1 MYCFNN
7 NKDLL
12 KYKENKYLVI
22 DNFLDNDMALICQT
36 EILNSE
42 PNNWDKYNNCFEQ
55 KKTYRD
61 KNNFPENVNDL
72 FKTFTS
78 EEFINNLNKLTGLNL
93 INENDKIFWGVH
105 LFNDADKLDI
115 HVDAGR
121 HLKTGLVKAVTLGIY
136 LSYNWNE
143 ENGGYIEFWE
153 GDKSSIDN
161 PKIYRCKEKI
171 LPVFNRCIIFE
182 NNDTSWH
189 GAPEPCIC
197 KNNEKRIFL
206 TLSYLSHEKSNLFE
220 NERFKAY
227 FVKRPQ
233 DPDDE
238 EKDKMRILRANPETC
253 KYIYNTNK

>member
-1 MYCFNN
+1 MYNFHQKN
-7 NKDLL
+7 LL
-12 KYKENKYLVI
+12 KYKENKCLVI
-22 DNFLDNDMALICQT
+22 DNFLENDIALSCQS

-42 PNNWDKYNNCFEQ
+42 PKNWDRYNNCFEQ
-55 KKTYRD
+55 KNTYRD
-61 KNNFPENVNDL
+61 KNNLPKN
-72 FKTFTS
+72 
-78 EEFINNLNKLTGLNL
+78 INNLFKIFTSDEFISNLNSLTGLNL
-93 INENDKIFWGVH
+93 INDNDKIFWGVH
-105 LFNDADKLDI
+105 LFNDSDKLDI

-161 PKIYRCKEKI
+161 PKIYRCKEKF

-197 KNNEKRIFL
+197 KNNEKRIFF
-206 TLSYLSHEKSNLFE
+206 TLSYLSDEKSNLFE
-220 NERFKAY
+220 NKRLKAY

>member
-1 MYCFNN
+1 MDGIHFHFKCPLRTVVLYFLLDEINKINAGIVYIISIIHFKSKFFNIN
-7 NKDLL
+7 N
-12 KYKENKYLVI
+12 EAIGCIN
-22 DNFLDNDMALICQT
+22 T
-36 EILNSE
+36 
-42 PNNWDKYNNCFEQ
+42 NNCPYTDIVRTFSL
-55 KKTYRD
+55 
-61 KNNFPENVNDL
+61 L
-72 FKTFTS
+72 FMFFHIKYS
-78 EEFINNLNKLTGLNL
+78 ISC

-161 PKIYRCKEKI
+161 PKIYRCKEKF

-197 KNNEKRIFL
+197 KNNEKRIFF
-206 TLSYLSHEKSNLFE
+206 TLSYLSDEKSNLFE
-220 NERFKAY
+220 NKRLKAY